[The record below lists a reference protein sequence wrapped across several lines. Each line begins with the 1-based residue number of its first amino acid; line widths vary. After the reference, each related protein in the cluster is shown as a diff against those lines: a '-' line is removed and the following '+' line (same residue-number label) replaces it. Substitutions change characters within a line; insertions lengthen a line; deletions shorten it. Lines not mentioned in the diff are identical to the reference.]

1 MVSHLEKHFANQK
14 ISFYG
19 TRRGP
24 TFILF
29 LFLSFFFICLFVFR
43 VPTRKKK
50 RIVFAFD
57 KDLRR
62 LTLMRRRIDE
72 AGASGAI
79 ETRLQDFLEVDTSDK
94 RFAAVGAIL
103 LDPSCSGS
111 GIVSAPDRIHENQG
125 AEGEGG
131 SGGDQSRVSRLA
143 AFQLQG
149 LLKAMSFPQVGA

>member
-1 MVSHLEKHFANQK
+1 MVVCVCAPPFTARLPLPRA
-14 ISFYG
+14 
-19 TRRGP
+19 
-24 TFILF
+24 
-29 LFLSFFFICLFVFR
+29 
-43 VPTRKKK
+43 RKKK
-50 RIVFAFD
+50 RTVFAFD

-62 LTLMRRRIDE
+62 LALMRRRVDE

-79 ETRLQDFLEVDTSDK
+79 ETRLQDFLEVDTADK

-125 AEGEGG
+125 VEGGEGG
-131 SGGDQSRVSRLA
+131 RGGNGEAQSRVARLA

-149 LLKAMSFPQVGA
+149 LLKAMSFPQVGRCFF